1 MKKLITCLAVL
12 SMILTAVPAA
22 VVQAAAADRSAPV
35 AATETEQAVSPAD
48 LAGRW
53 FLQEGGENIGYVMV
67 SGDGTYSYFNYA
79 ESTASGGT
87 VTIEYDEH
95 PDGTSTAIYSFYDN
109 SGEFWIGC
117 MMPDG
122 DSDVIPVGQDGAAQL
137 AKDTADYETA
147 SPADIAGSYSYQ
159 VLREESGEYEAD
171 GTVTVSE
178 GGTYTYTDAK
188 GNISSEG
195 TVTVSY
201 DVYPDGSTNAWYTF
215 RDTAS
220 GGYFASCCSSN
231 DSGVFI
237 CGQDGAVRLVSDTAV
252 PVAAEVTPAALT
264 GKWFVKNSDGQTEGA
279 LTVDENGDFYCIT
292 GSYEDGDAVCTV
304 GTVTMHYECH
314 PDGTETPYF
323 RFFDTEAEAL
333 FLSGTLSS
341 DGTVAL
347 EDGGSL
353 VRDDSVRT
361 ASGADICGEWI
372 LKNQILDPDFCY
384 TGEYEEAG
392 TVTVSCDEESGRAV
406 YTYRDSVS
414 GSEQTGTVIATY
426 QMFPDGGVLIWYCFC
441 DSEGEFWIGA
451 QEPTADNRNTLYIG
465 QTGEQV
471 LTHAEAV
478 PNDYGFYDVTD
489 APASGVSV
497 KALNGEWI
505 NPYVPFGNWEGCAV
519 SFFFD
524 SYYLYAGS
532 FTMTVS
538 EDGRPDSTINGSV
551 RLQYTLEKDGY
562 RTYYYVLYAGE
573 EVFLLFDVTG
583 DLPLDVISTAGEAS
597 ISFVRADEPYDA
609 DEDMQLYDAVVAPA
623 DLTMLNL
630 AGEWQ
635 QAESETETVLKFT
648 HCTDTNARFTLT
660 TWEDSRVD
668 SVSEGFAK
676 LQYFYNPWGEREYLY
691 VLYVADDKGEFN
703 QLLMTVSADGVLPLD
718 ALQLSNVDIRFDRI
732 ADAPQEYKYSDD
744 QLMDMSL
751 NDYEA
756 KHGVRPDSASVVTVL
771 DGIPVP
777 EGEVVVILTDKNGS
791 DLDYYTVN
799 ADTGIGTDSAYEPVN
814 LPQTGNNSL
823 KNLLLMLSALLM
835 TAFGFAAVRQSGIL
849 RRKADEQ

>member
-22 VVQAAAADRSAPV
+22 AVQAAAADKTASV
-35 AATETEQAVSPAD
+35 TAADTAQAASPAD

-53 FLQEGGENIGYVMV
+53 FLQDDGENTGYVMV
-67 SGDGTYSYFNYA
+67 SEDGTYSYFSYDEN
-79 ESTASGGT
+79 TAYGGT

-117 MMPDG
+117 MMPDENR
-122 DSDVIPVGQDGAAQL
+122 DVIPVGQDGAAQL
-137 AKDTADYETA
+137 AKDPADYETA
-147 SPADIAGSYSYQ
+147 SPADIAGSYTYQ
-159 VLREESGEYEAD
+159 VLNEKTGEYESD

-178 GGTYTYTDAK
+178 DGTYTYTDAK
-188 GNISSEG
+188 QRLSSEG

-201 DVYPDGSTNAWYTF
+201 DVYPDGSTNVWYTF

-231 DSGVFI
+231 DSGVFV
-237 CGQDGAVRLVSDTAV
+237 CGQDGAVRLVSETAAPDT
-252 PVAAEVTPAALT
+252 AEVTPAALT
-264 GKWFVKNSDGQTEGA
+264 GKWFLNNSDGQTEGA
-279 LTVDENGDFYCIT
+279 LTVDENGDFFCIT
-292 GSYEDGDAVCTV
+292 GSYEDGEAVCTV
-304 GTVTMHYECH
+304 GTVTMHYEGH

-323 RFFDTEAEAL
+323 RFFDSEAETL

-341 DGTVAL
+341 DGTVTL

-353 VRDDSVRT
+353 VRDESVRK
-361 ASGADICGEWI
+361 ASGADICGAWL
-372 LKNQILDPDFCY
+372 LKNQILDPDFCC

-392 TVTVSCDEESGRAV
+392 TVTVSYDEEMGRAV
-406 YTYRDSVS
+406 YTYRDSAS
-414 GSEQTGTVIATY
+414 GAEQTGTVIASY
-426 QMFPDGGVLIWYCFC
+426 QMFPDGGIQIWYSFC
-441 DSEGEFWIGA
+441 DSEGQFWIGA

-465 QTGEQV
+465 QAGEQI
-471 LTHAEAV
+471 LTHEEAV

-489 APASGVSV
+489 APASGISV

-505 NPYVPFGNWEGCAV
+505 NPYVPFGNWEGCTATIL
-519 SFFFD
+519 FD
-524 SYYLYAGS
+524 SYYLYSGS
-532 FTMTVS
+532 FTMTLSDDDV
-538 EDGRPDSTINGSV
+538 PDSAVFGSV
-551 RLQYTLEKDGY
+551 RLQYTLDSDGY
-562 RTYYYVLYAGE
+562 RSYYYVLYAGE
-573 EVFLLFDVTG
+573 EVFLMFDVTG
-583 DLPLDVISTAGEAS
+583 DLPLDEISTAGEAP
-597 ISFVRADEPYDA
+597 ISFVRSDEPYDA
-609 DEDMQLYDAVVAPA
+609 DEDMQLYDALRAPA
-623 DLTMLNL
+623 GLSTKNL

-635 QAESETETVLKFT
+635 QTDSETETVLKFT
-648 HCTDTNARFTLT
+648 HCTDTDTRFTLT
-660 TWEDSRVD
+660 TWADGRAE
-668 SVSEGFAK
+668 SVSEGIAK

-703 QLLMTVSADGVLPLD
+703 QILMTVSATGELPLD
-718 ALQLSNVDIRFDRI
+718 ELQLSNVDIRFVRI
-732 ADAPQEYKYSDD
+732 ADAPQEHKYSDD
-744 QLMDMSL
+744 QLMDMAM
-751 NDYEA
+751 NDYKA

-771 DGIPVP
+771 DGVPVP

-799 ADTGIGTDSAYEPVN
+799 ADTGIGTNSTFEPVN

-849 RRKADEQ
+849 RRREIEQ